1 MHLRQSRIRNTNK
14 LLNDVEKNL
23 TFFIGVN
30 LNEIT
35 LKIIQRKLNIT
46 KINKKETVFPTPF
59 NGIMSE
65 RNSVGEFIPQK
76 NKPKETAYRSQSWE
90 TQDWGGNSHSGTSY
104 VPYTRYPRLFIEPKE
119 MKYNFATD
127 KDDNQIFIITQSF
140 LNNQSNI
147 EEILFAAN
155 LTLEIFNEVDTFIL
169 NSDKDIINSNAVDI
183 VNWEILP
190 KGEQIWDSFSN
201 KTTDKL
207 TPSEQ
212 ILVKERFD
220 YINSFNPDVVRQ
232 GVGGYTGYLIFEFT
246 DKNLFIFD
254 SILYGD
260 AMYVFKNDWINVS
273 RLTKREIIQ
282 NELAEERIIHNKS
295 WKAKLNR
302 FLK

>member
-1 MHLRQSRIRNTNK
+1 
-14 LLNDVEKNL
+14 
-23 TFFIGVN
+23 
-30 LNEIT
+30 
-35 LKIIQRKLNIT
+35 
-46 KINKKETVFPTPF
+46 
-59 NGIMSE
+59 
-65 RNSVGEFIPQK
+65 
-76 NKPKETAYRSQSWE
+76 
-90 TQDWGGNSHSGTSY
+90 
-104 VPYTRYPRLFIEPKE
+104 